1 MTKYNA
7 VLTQILSKAAVP
19 SKQKD
24 GTNESTKSN
33 GHRLTISFTAVNS
46 LSCLLDCCQNGIVR
60 HRRLGNDVGGLG
72 IQLDIEGFDTL
83 ELLQDSLHGTGAAA
97 TAHGDVELVLMVRH
111 AAFLVWIVC

>member
-7 VLTQILSKAAVP
+7 VLTQILSKATVP

-24 GTNESTKSN
+24 GTNKSTKSN

-72 IQLDIEGFDTL
+72 IQLDIEGFDTCRFQ
-83 ELLQDSLHGTGAAA
+83 EKQFSISLSLRDTEG
-97 TAHGDVELVLMVRH
+97 VELCDIPQHHLT
-111 AAFLVWIVC
+111 C